1 MIALL
6 PALLVWSVS
15 QTAVETPPEVDP
27 RGQADDLR
35 EQAQDASSPAHR
47 VKLSLAAHRLRVSFF
62 EDTDD
67 IGDLC
72 AAEADLEVS
81 LAEVEEVPASLRQL
95 VVDTHREFREVYEA
109 QLKLCPTS
117 TPTDRTVVVPLLD
130 PLGDGPQRAGI
141 ETAGDDTI
149 PTAPHRMRGATIAG
163 ATFVGVGVG
172 LLGAGGY
179 GLARM
184 LTARRAGEALVNDVG
199 DGPADA
205 GELARDARLR
215 EEHLAGSR
223 LALGAGITGGV
234 AILIGAAILGV
245 HRRHTPRDR
254 RSVAVLPTTRGF
266 VLSARF

>member
-1 MIALL
+1 MIALVHAFL
-6 PALLVWSVS
+6 AWCTS
-15 QTAVETPPEVDP
+15 QTAVEAPQVDS
-27 RGQADDLR
+27 RGQADQLR
-35 EQAQDASSPAHR
+35 ERAEDASSPAHR

-62 EDTDD
+62 VDTGD
-67 IGDLC
+67 IEDLC
-72 AAEADLEVS
+72 AAKQDLGAS
-81 LAEVEEVPASLRQL
+81 LAEVEEIPASLRQI
-95 VVDTHREFREVYEA
+95 VVDTDRDFVEAHGA
-109 QLKLCPTS
+109 QLELCP
-117 TPTDRTVVVPLLD
+117 PTTGDRAIVVPLLD
-130 PLGDGPQRAGI
+130 PLGAGPRRAGI
-141 ETAGDDTI
+141 ETAGDDSI
-149 PTAPHRMRGATIAG
+149 PTAPTRKRGSTIVG

-184 LTARRAGEALVNDVG
+184 ITARRAGEALVNGVG

-234 AILIGAAILGV
+234 AALIGATLFGV
-245 HRRHTPRDR
+245 SRRHTHRDR

>member
-1 MIALL
+1 
-6 PALLVWSVS
+6 VS
-15 QTAVETPPEVDP
+15 QTAVDAPREVDP
-27 RGQADDLR
+27 RGQADGFR
-35 EQAQDASSPAHR
+35 ERALDTSSRAHR

-62 EDTDD
+62 EDTGA

-72 AAEADLEVS
+72 AAKRDLEVS
-81 LAEVEEVPASLRQL
+81 LAEVEEVQASLRQIVL
-95 VVDTHREFREVYEA
+95 DTHREFVQAYKA

-117 TPTDRTVVVPLLD
+117 TPTGRTIVVPLLD
-130 PLGDGPQRAGI
+130 PLGAGPRRSGI
-141 ETAGDDTI
+141 KTSADDTI
-149 PTAPHRMRGATIAG
+149 STAPPRMRGATIAG

-184 LTARRAGEALVNDVG
+184 LIARRAGEALINDVG

-234 AILIGAAILGV
+234 AVVIGAAVLGV